1 VSTYGWHER
10 LELAEEKRRQV
21 AALPYRRTAT
31 GDVEVLLTTSRGGKR
46 FMVPKGWASKK
57 EGDANVAARKAFEE
71 AGVTGRIGR
80 RPIGDYVHWK
90 SARESASFVKVD
102 VYALKVRKQR
112 RDWPERG
119 VRECG
124 WFHPSDAAAVVASPG
139 LTALLRACAR
149 DGLGDGKDEK

>member
-1 VSTYGWHER
+1 LT
-10 LELAEEKRRQV
+10 EEIRRQV
-21 AALPYRRTAT
+21 AALPYRKTAT

-57 EGDANVAARKAFEE
+57 VSDVKVAARKAFEE
-71 AGVTGRIGR
+71 AGVTGRVGR
-80 RPIGDYVHWK
+80 KPIGDYVHWK
-90 SARESASFVKVD
+90 NADERASFFKVD

-112 RDWPERG
+112 RDWPESRI
-119 VRECG
+119 RECG

-149 DGLGDGKDEK
+149 DGLVVDGKEEE

>member
-1 VSTYGWHER
+1 LT
-10 LELAEEKRRQV
+10 EEIRRQV
-21 AALPYRRTAT
+21 AALPYRKTAT
-31 GDVEVLLTTSRGGKR
+31 GDVEILLTTSRGGKR

-57 EGDANVAARKAFEE
+57 ASDAKVAARKAFQE
-71 AGVTGRIGR
+71 AGVTGRIGKK
-80 RPIGDYVHWK
+80 PIGDYVHWR
-90 SARESASFVKVD
+90 SARETASFFKVD

-149 DGLGDGKDEK
+149 DGLDGKEEE